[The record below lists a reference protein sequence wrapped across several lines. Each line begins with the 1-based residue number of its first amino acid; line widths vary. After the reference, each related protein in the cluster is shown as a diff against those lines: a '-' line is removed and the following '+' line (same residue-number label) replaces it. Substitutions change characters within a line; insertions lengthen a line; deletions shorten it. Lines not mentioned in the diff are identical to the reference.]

1 MKKINVEK
9 STVFERNISS
19 LKESLDHLEEEGF
32 FSDFEGF
39 TDYKEDILRSVLVAV
54 NAGYPYE
61 GECNGDNYK
70 YFIPKSLAV
79 FEEPE
84 EKKYRPYKD
93 FAEFANHMGLRDS
106 NEVQFLEFRSKNCS
120 NRYNLAYNGYEVDKF
135 GVAYIHL
142 GSLTFTFD
150 ELFNNYEYELNS
162 FELVPFGVLENES

>member
-1 MKKINVEK
+1 MKKIDVEK
-9 STVFERNISS
+9 STVYGKEISS
-19 LKESLDHLEEEGF
+19 LKESLDHLKEEGF

-84 EKKYRPYKD
+84 EKKYRPY
-93 FAEFANHMGLRDS
+93 MYL
-106 NEVQFLEFRSKNCS
+106 
-120 NRYNLAYNGYEVDKF
+120 
-135 GVAYIHL
+135 
-142 GSLTFTFD
+142 D
-150 ELFNNYEYELNS
+150 ELPFNVGDVIRYRCKQCCSECRGIVTGLEYQNNNDGDLDNIIIGGMEVTPQELFDQYELKNDDC
-162 FELVPFGVLENES
+162 EYVPFGIEE